1 MAWKAR
7 IVRTVNQELAMPD
20 TLESLECEVVIVM
33 GWTMKI
39 LPMYFRESQT
49 DFFGKRGRS

>member
-33 GWTMKI
+33 GWAMKI